1 MKNRNFSSLM
11 MATLTL
17 AVILLIAAC
26 TPAEPAELD
35 PTPTIAVLVQDTG
48 ASAQPAVEEP
58 LEDPQEEPAEP
69 ADDPEP
75 VKRPVIT
82 LMQSIYRHPLE
93 NLDALPTL
101 GVPGD
106 DEPDDILLLVQ
117 LTGLEGGQDPA
128 DYEVQFAINGVTL
141 QKTITPVTQVGDGVY
156 WALDQFPMP
165 FDANDHV
172 LIKLEAWVDLPSG
185 GEIRHVVEE
194 VFLANCGWSAT
205 LSGGKSGEIKGDLTF
220 PTETFTGAT
229 AEQLAELADAG
240 YFGPTGEDGSDMPST
255 DELSSGPVSY
265 MLGNRQTFPYI
276 QIIPG
281 QAAIGM
287 LELNNLSFGEQ
298 VSVNMDI
305 NDDVQKDGSF
315 SIDLMELMTMSSFV
329 ANGEFF
335 WHVASLCSM
344 DVIIEIGRNPY
355 PDGLVPVGLP

>member
-17 AVILLIAAC
+17 TVILLIAAC
-26 TPAEPAELD
+26 TPAEPAELES
-35 PTPTIAVLVQDTG
+35 TPTIVAIAQNAEAL
-48 ASAQPAVEEP
+48 AQPAVEEP
-58 LEDPQEEPAEP
+58 LEDPQEEPAKP
-69 ADDPEP
+69 ADDPKNVE
-75 VKRPVIT
+75 RPVIT

-117 LTGLEGGQDPA
+117 LAGLDDGQDPA
-128 DYEVQFAINGVTL
+128 EYEVQFAINGVTL
-141 QKTITPVTQVGDGVY
+141 QKTITPITQVGDGVY

-165 FDANDHV
+165 FDADDHI

-194 VFLANCGWSAT
+194 VFLANCGWTAT
-205 LSGGKSGEIKGDLTF
+205 LSGGKSGGIKGDLTF
-220 PTETFTGAT
+220 PTETFSGAT
-229 AEQLAELADAG
+229 AEQLLELAEAG
-240 YFGPTGEDGSDMPST
+240 YFGPTGEDDSEMLTT
-255 DELSSGPVSY
+255 DELASGPVSY
-265 MLGNRQTFPYI
+265 MLGNRQTFPYV

-281 QAAIGM
+281 QTAIGM
-287 LELNNLSFGEQ
+287 LETNILSFGEQ
-298 VSVNMDI
+298 ISVNMDI
-305 NDDVQKDGSF
+305 NDDIQKDGNF
-315 SIDLMELMTMSSFV
+315 SIDLMELNTMSNFN
-329 ANGEFF
+329 ATGEFF
-335 WHVASLCSM
+335 WHVDSLCSL